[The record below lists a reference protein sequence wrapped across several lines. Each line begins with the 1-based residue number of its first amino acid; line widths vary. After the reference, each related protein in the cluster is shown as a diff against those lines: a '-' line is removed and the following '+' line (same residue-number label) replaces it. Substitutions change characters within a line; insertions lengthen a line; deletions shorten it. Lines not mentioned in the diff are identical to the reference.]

1 MVRRRDVL
9 RLVGGG
15 SVVAATGGCAVLSG
29 PSEAARAPWR
39 RAGDYA
45 EFRRRALS
53 YAILAPNPHNRQPWL
68 VRLDGTHAL
77 TLHVDLD
84 RRLPVTDP
92 FDRQITIGCGAF
104 LELLALA
111 AARDGYRA
119 EIAAFPEGDDQR
131 TLDRRPIAHV
141 RFVDGG
147 ATPDPLFDH
156 VRARRT
162 TKEAFEPRDVA
173 ADDLARLAATGQVHG
188 VSATAIG
195 NTGLAETL
203 RDLTWR
209 AHVREATTPKALQ
222 ESIDLMRIGA
232 AEVEANPDGIRLEG
246 PMIEFGRI
254 FGLISRKS
262 LADPSSS
269 AFKQGM
275 DKYRGM
281 AMSARAFGWLA
292 NDDRTR
298 KDQLDAGRAYLRLNL
313 EATRL
318 GLAIHPWSQ
327 ALQEYPEMDDIARE
341 AQAVIGAAG
350 RLQML
355 FRIGHA
361 RPVMAAPRRGL
372 EAHLA

>member
-119 EIAAFPEGDDQR
+119 EIAAFPAGDDQR

-246 PMIEFGRI
+246 AMIEFGRI
-254 FGLISRKS
+254 FGLIDRKS
-262 LADPSSS
+262 LADPRH
-269 AFKQGM
+269 G
-275 DKYRGM
+275 DVG
-281 AMSARAFGWLA
+281 AR
-292 NDDRTR
+292 
-298 KDQLDAGRAYLRLNL
+298 LRL
-313 EATRL
+313 ADQWR
-318 GLAIHPWSQ
+318 P
-327 ALQEYPEMDDIARE
+327 
-341 AQAVIGAAG
+341 
-350 RLQML
+350 
-355 FRIGHA
+355 HA
-361 RPVMAAPRRGL
+361 KGPA
-372 EAHLA
+372 

>member
-1 MVRRRDVL
+1 MTKRRDVL

-15 SVVAATGGCAVLSG
+15 SVLAATGGCAVLSG

-39 RAGDYA
+39 RAGDDA

-111 AARDGYRA
+111 AARDGYRV
-119 EIAAFPEGDDQR
+119 EIAAFPEGEDPR
-131 TLDRRPIAHV
+131 TLDRRPVAHV
-141 RFVDGG
+141 RFTGG
-147 ATPDPLFDH
+147 SAAVDPLFAH
-156 VRARRT
+156 VLARRT
-162 TKEAFEPRDVA
+162 NKEVFEPRDVA
-173 ADDLARLAATGQVHG
+173 EGDLARLAAAGQVHG
-188 VSATAIG
+188 VSAAAIG
-195 NTGLAETL
+195 NTDLAGKL

-209 AHVREATTPKALQ
+209 AHVREATTPRALQ
-222 ESIDLMRIGA
+222 ESIDLMRIGS

-246 PMIEFGRI
+246 AMIEFGRI
-254 FGLISRKS
+254 FGLISRAS
-262 LADPSSS
+262 LADPGSS

-281 AMSARAFGWLA
+281 AMSARAFGWLTNA
-292 NDDRTR
+292 DRTR
-298 KDQLDAGRAYLRLNL
+298 KGSA
-313 EATRL
+313 
-318 GLAIHPWSQ
+318 
-327 ALQEYPEMDDIARE
+327 
-341 AQAVIGAAG
+341 
-350 RLQML
+350 
-355 FRIGHA
+355 
-361 RPVMAAPRRGL
+361 
-372 EAHLA
+372 

>member
-1 MVRRRDVL
+1 MVKRRDVL

-246 PMIEFGRI
+246 AMIEFGRI
-254 FGLISRKS
+254 FGLIDRKS

-281 AMSARAFGWLA
+281 AMSARAFGWLT
-292 NDDRTR
+292 NGNRTR

-327 ALQEYPEMDDIARE
+327 ALQEYPEMADIARE
-341 AQAVIGAAG
+341 AQGLIGAPG

-361 RPVMAAPRRGL
+361 KPVMAAPRRGL

>member
-15 SVVAATGGCAVLSG
+15 SVVAATSGCAVLSG

-39 RAGDYA
+39 RACGYS

-68 VRLDGTHAL
+68 VRLDGSDAMA
-77 TLHVDLD
+77 LHVDLD
-84 RRLPVTDP
+84 RRLPATDP
-92 FDRQITIGCGAF
+92 FDRQVTIGCGAF
-104 LELLALA
+104 LEVLSLA
-111 AARDGYRA
+111 AARDGYRV
-119 EIAAFPEGDDQR
+119 EIREFPEGEDPL
-131 TLDRRPIAHV
+131 TLDRRPVAHV
-141 RFVDGG
+141 RFTDGG
-147 ATPDPLFDH
+147 AAVDPLFGH
-156 VRARRT
+156 VLARRT
-162 TKEAFEPRDVA
+162 NKEVFEPRDVA
-173 ADDLARLAATGQVHG
+173 EGDLARLAAAGQVHG
-188 VSATAIG
+188 VSAAAIG
-195 NTGLAETL
+195 NTDLAGKL

-209 AHVREATTPKALQ
+209 AHVREATTPRALQ
-222 ESIDLMRIGA
+222 ESIDLMRIGS

-246 PMIEFGRI
+246 AMIEFGRI
-254 FGLISRKS
+254 FGLISRAA
-262 LADPSSS
+262 LADPDSS
-269 AFKQGM
+269 AFRQGM

-292 NDDRTR
+292 NAGRTR
-298 KDQLDAGRAYLRLNL
+298 KDQLDAGRAYVRLNL

-327 ALQEYPEMDDIARE
+327 ALQEYPEMEDIARE
-341 AQAVIGAAG
+341 AQELVGAPG

-361 RPVMAAPRRGL
+361 RQVMAAPRRGL